1 MNCYLFEIGIIDIG
15 ALTDITRCY
24 PGEKFLL
31 VTLTG
36 IDILFFTKPILFVSR
51 ESSRTRPIRY
61 KAAREVTL
69 KKGFSSEFGKLNP
82 YGDTD
87 WFSSYGRGI
96 LDVLWSF
103 TMEKVYSS
111 NSAPFGY

>member
-1 MNCYLFEIGIIDIG
+1 MNCYLFEIGTIDIG

-87 WFSSYGRGI
+87 WFSSYGRSI
-96 LDVLWSF
+96 LDVLWSL

-111 NSAPFGY
+111 GPAPFGY

>member
-1 MNCYLFEIGIIDIG
+1 MNCYLFEIGTIDIG

-51 ESSRTRPIRY
+51 KSSRTRPIRY
-61 KAAREVTL
+61 KSTREVTL
-69 KKGFSSEFGKLNP
+69 KMGYSSEFEKLDP

-87 WFSSYGRGI
+87 WFSSYSRGI
-96 LDVLWSF
+96 LDVLWSL
-103 TMEKVYSS
+103 TMKKVYSS
-111 NSAPFGY
+111 GTVPFGY

>member
-1 MNCYLFEIGIIDIG
+1 MTCYLFEIGTIDIG

-61 KAAREVTL
+61 KATREVTL
-69 KKGFSSEFGKLNP
+69 KIGSSSEFGKLDP

-87 WFSSYGRGI
+87 WFSTYSRSI
-96 LDVLWSF
+96 LDVLWSL
-103 TMEKVYSS
+103 TMEKVYSFDP
-111 NSAPFGY
+111 APFGY